1 MTAMTAIDLD
11 RPAIRP
17 IPVKSS
23 TRMLFLF
30 LTLGGIAACGL
41 SMGMGNGPRFLFV
54 VAIGLTMTIW
64 SYTSHPVEL
73 REDHIR
79 IRFAPLARVQ
89 IVGYDEIESIDD
101 ANPKK
106 ASLAITAQGGERRK
120 PVRLPMHLFA
130 EDDRE
135 RLLDQI
141 DEAIAA

>member
-1 MTAMTAIDLD
+1 MTAIDLE
-11 RPAIRP
+11 RPVTEP

-23 TRMLFLF
+23 ARLFFLL
-30 LTLGGIAACGL
+30 LTLGAVAACGM
-41 SMGMGNGPRFLFV
+41 SMSMGNGPRFLFI
-54 VAIGLTMTIW
+54 VAIGLMMTIW
-64 SYTSHPVEL
+64 SYTSNPVEL
-73 REDHIR
+73 RQDHIR

-106 ASLAITAQGGERRK
+106 ASLAITVQRGKRRK

-130 EDDRE
+130 PDDRE